1 MTRINPGQEYKFTL
15 HQPGPRVPSRDD
27 EGRIGAQAASRWICA
42 LRAAIDVNDMVLLEE
57 SRVETLELA
66 CKQRLL
72 CAVRRKRLQ
81 GWRLRT
87 ALCGCSVHCPEHPPP
102 IFQAFRAQLIHKH
115 KERKLTAHAS
125 YKPSLGRSSL
135 VPSSWPGT
143 GALEDSEALP

>member
-1 MTRINPGQEYKFTL
+1 MTRVNPGQDCFINQGPGSLLAMRKGESVRKQL
-15 HQPGPRVPSRDD
+15 HVGSAPPRV
-27 EGRIGAQAASRWICA
+27 
-42 LRAAIDVNDMVLLEE
+42 AIDVNDMALLEE

-66 CKQRLL
+66 CQQCLL

-81 GWRLRT
+81 GWRHRT